1 MENAN
6 GTRREMSPPA
16 DKAALARTML
26 RNVYDPEIGLNIV
39 DLGLVYDLKVDEQ
52 NRCRV
57 LMTFTTAGCPVGGH
71 LVNEVYEALSVLDF
85 ADVKVDLTFD
95 PPWSPQRMSPEARR
109 QLGWQ

>member
-6 GTRREMSPPA
+6 GTRRETSPQA

>member
-1 MENAN
+1 MGNLNGAN
-6 GTRREMSPPA
+6 NEA
-16 DKAALARTML
+16 DKAALARTLL
-26 RNVYDPEIGLNIV
+26 RNVFDPEIGINIV
-39 DLGLVYDLKVDEQ
+39 DLGLVYEIKVDEQ

-85 ADVKVDLTFD
+85 ADVKVDVTFD
-95 PPWSPQRMSPEARR
+95 PPWTPHHMSSEAKR